1 MLLLFS
7 LVYLTRLRYLLSSAI
22 SEGFTLRAGGVSKR
36 KGRGGGGGRCLSKML
51 KNTVFLGDTL
61 KSILSAKAPAVD
73 LLRLI
78 TLTTSLVRGTKT
90 TFLT

>member
-36 KGRGGGGGRCLSKML
+36 KGRGGGGRCLSKML

>member
-1 MLLLFS
+1 M
-7 LVYLTRLRYLLSSAI
+7 RYLKVLLSGP
-22 SEGFTLRAGGVSKR
+22 EGCPNEKDGV
-36 KGRGGGGGRCLSKML
+36 GGGGRCLSKML